1 MNNIEVL
8 LSKRWVLKRDDRERY
23 YKIKDNIKELR
34 NLFKDKVG
42 YSLVSHPQYI
52 RLDKIPGKPESWMG
66 ITEFQ
71 DIKEYQIFC
80 YILIF
85 LEDREVEEQFI
96 LSHLTEFV
104 QLQLGVSEEYWL
116 KFTHRKMLVNVLKF
130 CMKEQLIIQDDGN
143 TDSFIQDQQVEALF
157 ENTGLSRYFMRNFAT
172 DIFDWQVP
180 NEFMQNEWIDE
191 NNQDRGIV
199 RRQRIYRR
207 LLLSCGIYREND
219 ELNDDFSYIRHYR
232 KRIQNDFNQLFPCDL
247 QVYQSSAYLILDDEV
262 KIGKMFPKNNALDEL
277 VVICCSQFRK
287 GIKNNDYKINDQ
299 EIYRDDIERVLKRI
313 KIVIQKHHQYL
324 PSTYRQKNIDQL
336 VQVVYDRLIE
346 IGFAKEENREVFI
359 YPVIAK
365 LVGEFDEEVK

>member
-1 MNNIEVL
+1 
-8 LSKRWVLKRDDRERY
+8 
-23 YKIKDNIKELR
+23 
-34 NLFKDKVG
+34 
-42 YSLVSHPQYI
+42 
-52 RLDKIPGKPESWMG
+52 
-66 ITEFQ
+66 
-71 DIKEYQIFC
+71 
-80 YILIF
+80 
-85 LEDREVEEQFI
+85 
-96 LSHLTEFV
+96 
-104 QLQLGVSEEYWL
+104 
-116 KFTHRKMLVNVLKF
+116 
-130 CMKEQLIIQDDGN
+130 
-143 TDSFIQDQQVEALF
+143 
-157 ENTGLSRYFMRNFAT
+157 
-172 DIFDWQVP
+172 
-180 NEFMQNEWIDE
+180 MQNEWIDE

-299 EIYRDDIERVLKRI
+299 EIYSDDIERILKRI
-313 KIVIQKHHQYL
+313 KIVI
-324 PSTYRQKNIDQL
+324 
-336 VQVVYDRLIE
+336 VYDRLIE
-346 IGFAKEENREVFI
+346 IGFAKEEDKKVFI